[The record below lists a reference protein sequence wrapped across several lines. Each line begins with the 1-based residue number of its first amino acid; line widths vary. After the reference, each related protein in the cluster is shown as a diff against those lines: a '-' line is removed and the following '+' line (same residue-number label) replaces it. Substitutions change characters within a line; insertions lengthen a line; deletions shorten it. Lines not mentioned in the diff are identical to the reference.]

1 MLQAGIKLNAA
12 KMFLPNKTLLIF
24 PKQIVH
30 VFKGKIRHGKEV
42 QTEGTHLINYQLNI
56 VS

>member
-12 KMFLPNKTLLIF
+12 KKCLPNKTLLIF
-24 PKQIVH
+24 PKHIH
-30 VFKGKIRHGKEV
+30 VIKGKIRHGKEV
-42 QTEGTHLINYQLNI
+42 HTEGTHLINYQLNI

>member
-12 KMFLPNKTLLIF
+12 KKFLPNKTLIIF
-24 PKQIVH
+24 PKHIH

-42 QTEGTHLINYQLNI
+42 QTEGTHLIDYQLII